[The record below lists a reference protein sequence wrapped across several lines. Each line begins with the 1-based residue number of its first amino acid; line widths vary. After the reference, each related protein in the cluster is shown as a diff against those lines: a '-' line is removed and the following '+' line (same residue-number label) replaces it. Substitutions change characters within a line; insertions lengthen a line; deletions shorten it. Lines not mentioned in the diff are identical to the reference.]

1 MRNLVT
7 GINGFA
13 ASHLADSLIAKGEEV
28 FGLARNPEKN
38 ENIRHHGECIKVF
51 PCDIRK
57 PAEVQQVLETVR
69 PQRIYHLA
77 SVTFVPA
84 VAQDWNASFDT
95 IFFGTSNL
103 LEAVKQAR
111 LQARIL
117 WVGSSEEYGMPPPE
131 EYPLKENRVLA
142 PLSLYGV
149 AKASADVLA
158 DSYVRREGFDLVRV
172 RPFNHIGPRQE
183 SRFASSSFARQIAQ
197 IEAGASPVIKVGNL
211 EARKDFTDVRD
222 TVRAYHAIME
232 KGLAGEVY
240 NVCTGK
246 SISVKSILEGLVSHA
261 SLPISVEIDP
271 ERYRP
276 EPPVNYYGDHSL
288 LTRRTGWFPEIPIQ
302 TTLRDILDYW
312 RLQVDLGKQG

>member
-13 ASHLADSLIAKGEEV
+13 ASHLADYLIARNEEV
-28 FGLARNPEKN
+28 FGLARHPEKN
-38 ENIRHHGECIKVF
+38 ENIRHHGDGIKVF
-51 PCDIRK
+51 PCDIRN
-57 PAEVQQVLETVR
+57 ASDVRRVLEAVK
-69 PQRIYHLA
+69 PERIYHLA

-103 LEAVKQAR
+103 LEAARQLR

-117 WVGSSEEYGMPPPE
+117 WVGSSEAYGMPPLE
-131 EYPLKENRVLA
+131 EYPLREDRVLT
-142 PLSLYGV
+142 PVSLYGV

-158 DSYVRREGFDLVRV
+158 DSYVRREQMDVIRV

-197 IEAGASPVIKVGNL
+197 IESGAPPVIKVGNL

-222 TVRAYHAIME
+222 TIRAYHSIME
-232 KGLAGEVY
+232 RGKAGEVY

-246 SISVKSILEGLVSHA
+246 SLSVKSILEGLVSLA
-261 SLPISVEIDP
+261 SIPIDVEVDP

-276 EPPVNYYGDHSL
+276 EPPVNYYGDHTL
-288 LTRRTGWFPEIPIQ
+288 LTRRTGWLPEIPIQ
-302 TTLRDILDYW
+302 KTLQDILNYW
-312 RLQVDLGKQG
+312 RHQVGCEL